1 MSMKQII
8 LSFSFGQCFLKK
20 SAQKSWLYVCNSKFG
35 EMYYIKVKHGIWY
48 DCNPPSPTYLG
59 KIFWC
64 SFHYPKVPL
73 KPVPPP
79 PTPPT
84 FWCFLCP
91 WLKGHIIWSHICC
104 VKPSV
109 TIFGYCKQLNCN
121 SLCRWSI
128 SSPKELQY
136 NRKCHALIHCITSS
150 YLGNKLRLNNISH
163 YPDFIPCVGQ
173 GSKGPFQSKV

>member
-79 PTPPT
+79 HPPNLLMLPMPLVERT
-84 FWCFLCP
+84 YNLKSYLLCQTISHHFRLLQTAKLQFIMSVIYLITQRVAIQSQVSCFNTLH
-91 WLKGHIIWSHICC
+91 HIILSWE
-104 VKPSV
+104 
-109 TIFGYCKQLNCN
+109 Q
-121 SLCRWSI
+121 
-128 SSPKELQY
+128 
-136 NRKCHALIHCITSS
+136 TSAE
-150 YLGNKLRLNNISH
+150 
-163 YPDFIPCVGQ
+163 
-173 GSKGPFQSKV
+173 